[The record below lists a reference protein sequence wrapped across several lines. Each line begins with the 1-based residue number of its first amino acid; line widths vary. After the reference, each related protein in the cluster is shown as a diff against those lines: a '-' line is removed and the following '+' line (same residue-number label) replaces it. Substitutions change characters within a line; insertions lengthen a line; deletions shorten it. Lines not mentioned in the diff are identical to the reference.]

1 MEFATAIN
9 FVDNAFDGV
18 EASVKLAKT
27 IKAAL
32 SSDRARKIYA
42 IVAIAIVV
50 TTWVL
55 FLAGRQ
61 ALIFAAK
68 TTRKIYELSRLQY
81 RLWIYRRSLSK
92 AVSMPALPA
101 SASTAAI
108 EVPAVEVE
116 ARVLI
121 TPAPA
126 NRVVALLPAMIQP
139 GAAVP
144 APREAKRRT
153 RAGKV
158 AAGVK

>member
-9 FVDNAFDGV
+9 FVDNAFDGI
-18 EASVKLAKT
+18 EGSIKLAKT
-27 IKAAL
+27 VKAAL
-32 SSDRARKIYA
+32 SSDRAHKIYA

-81 RLWIYRRSLSK
+81 RLWIYRRRLSK

-101 SASTAAI
+101 AVEAEAI
-108 EVPAVEVE
+108 EVPAVEV

-126 NRVVALLPAMIQP
+126 NRVALLPAMTQP
-139 GAAVP
+139 VAAVP